1 MDVLSVTLTVSVC
14 LTLIFVISFAAHL
27 LSGKGGAV
35 ERDSLLPLEEDTRP
49 VPHTTAIPI
58 ETRK

>member
-14 LTLIFVISFAAHL
+14 LTLIFVISFAAYL

-35 ERDSLLPLEEDTRP
+35 ERDSLLPLDEDTRP
-49 VPHTTAIPI
+49 ALTNTLPSDTN
-58 ETRK
+58 K